1 MTFFLSSDDPTECHR
16 AHKGLFLGLLLFLTT
31 LVALALFYVFRH
43 NKKLE
48 TAIYLYLINNIIL
61 ITVGIICVI
70 VALIRIKDLALRELS
85 EEDAFDDNLLLIGL
99 LATLFYCMFTLVPAI
114 SSVHQDGGF
123 FVAKALLEM
132 TQALLQVLK
141 PCLNN
146 IN

>member
-1 MTFFLSSDDPTECHR
+1 M
-16 AHKGLFLGLLLFLTT
+16 
-31 LVALALFYVFRH
+31 ALFYVFRH

-114 SSVHQDGGF
+114 SSVHRDGGF

-132 TQALLQVLK
+132 IQALLQVLK
-141 PCLNN
+141 PCPNN